1 MAEKKKK
8 RKLTDLQKQKRQEYS
23 RTRDIVRKRIM
34 RAQAKGELLNQ
45 EIPPKLSELS
55 SGRQIS
61 KELAVMEKFLG
72 SPWSTAAGRAII
84 TEKRFQGY
92 RNAGYVREIK
102 NEEGEVIGTEDVIT
116 PANEK
121 MFTKFMNHMIK
132 KYKDETPNGKR
143 MFHDSD
149 TFASFF
155 DDLVEKDKL
164 HEKTRLSDL
173 VRMFNRWVG
182 D

>member
-1 MAEKKKK
+1 MATKK

-61 KELAVMEKFLG
+61 KELAAMEKFLG
-72 SPWSTAAGRAII
+72 SQWSTAAGRAELK
-84 TEKRFQGY
+84 EKRIEGY
-92 RNAGYVREIK
+92 KKAGYTNVNQT
-102 NEEGEVIGTEDVIT
+102 NEQ
-116 PANEK
+116 K
-121 MFTKFMNHMIK
+121 FSRFMNHMIK
-132 KYKDETPNGKR
+132 KYTVDTPEGKKLL
-143 MFHDSD
+143 HDSD
-149 TFASFF
+149 TIAGFF
-155 DDLVEKDKL
+155 DELVENDKV
-164 HEKTRLSDL
+164 HENTRLSDL